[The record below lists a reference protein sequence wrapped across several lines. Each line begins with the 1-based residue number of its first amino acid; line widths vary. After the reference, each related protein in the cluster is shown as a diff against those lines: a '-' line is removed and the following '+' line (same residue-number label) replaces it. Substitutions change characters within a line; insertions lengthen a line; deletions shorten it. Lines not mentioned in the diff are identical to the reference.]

1 MLTRDLGATGP
12 ADCLAPPGWAQPS
25 PSADIAECPR
35 NYYKEGWNRNVCVA
49 CGTNV
54 VTSDVGSSSKDD
66 CLVPAGFGLVQL
78 TPTLIAS
85 RYGPACLLQSWQL
98 GTLPLL
104 CVHS

>member
-66 CLVPAGFGLVQL
+66 CRVPAGFGLVQL
-78 TPTLIAS
+78 TPTLIAT
-85 RYGPACLLQSWQL
+85 R
-98 GTLPLL
+98 
-104 CVHS
+104 